1 MKKVLKGL
9 LFAFVGV
16 FTLVAL
22 ASCGGHTHKA
32 KEGWKRDSAQHWH
45 ECEGCDEMLDAAAHT
60 YGSWVVDAE
69 ADHANN
75 KDGSRHKDCT
85 VCGFRMKEA
94 IKAMPV
100 LYVRGGINGW
110 GAPDEYKLT
119 INTEDGSESIKG
131 VVFAVNDE
139 WKIADASWSDSAN
152 FGASNL
158 DESAKAYFEDKGG
171 NIKCNVAGTYTI
183 TVVNVLSGA
192 KIIVEK
198 TA

>member
-16 FTLVAL
+16 FALVL
-22 ASCGGHTHKA
+22 MVSCSGHEHKA

-45 ECEGCDEMLDAAAHT
+45 ECEGCDEMLDVAAHE
-60 YGSWVVDAE
+60 YGAWTIDVEVD
-69 ADHANN
+69 HTNN
-75 KDGSRHKDCT
+75 KDGLRHKDCK
-85 VCGFRMKEA
+85 VCGFTMKDT

-110 GAPDEYKLT
+110 GAPEEYKLT
-119 INTEDGSESIKG
+119 INTDNGSETIKG

-139 WKIADASWSDSAN
+139 WKIADAKWSDSAN
-152 FGASNL
+152 FDASYL
-158 DESAKAYFEDKGG
+158 DEDAKAYFGG
-171 NIKCNVAGTYTI
+171 NGNIVCKVAGTYTI
-183 TVVNVLSGA
+183 TITNVLSGA
-192 KIIVEK
+192 KISVEK